1 MQRSRDG
8 PAEAPMLQLDHRL
21 LRTLLL
27 ALAILAVC
35 CGRAFA
41 GSRVVVVT
49 AERSGAHEETL
60 VALRTALAPDV
71 PEGDMEVLGLRELDR
86 ETLAD
91 ARIVVTI
98 GTQAAKAVGAR
109 MPAVPVLYTLIPRDA
124 FDLIQYGPHA
134 DRYSAI
140 FLDQPVHRQ
149 IALLNIALPHKPNLA
164 LLASPAS
171 NDLARRLAAVAREQ
185 QLPATIEKIST
196 ADEIYP
202 ALERLLAE
210 PAVLLALPDSTL
222 FNSYTI
228 QNVLLTSY
236 RHRAPLVGFSPA
248 YVRAGAL
255 LALYSTPAQIAR
267 QAADAVRRVLAGG
280 GLPPP
285 QSPREFE
292 VATNPNVAR
301 SLSIGLDSAERIAAR
316 LRQREGRPEVKP

>member
-1 MQRSRDG
+1 
-8 PAEAPMLQLDHRL
+8 MLRFSDRL
-21 LRTLLL
+21 LRAMVL

-60 VALRTALAPDV
+60 VALRTALAQDLPD
-71 PEGDMEVLGLRELDR
+71 GDVAVFGLRDLER
-86 ETLAD
+86 TALAD

-98 GTQAAKAVGAR
+98 GTQAAKAVGIRSPSA
-109 MPAVPVLYTLIPRDA
+109 PVLHTLIPRDA

-134 DRYSAI
+134 GRYSAI

-149 IALLNIALPHKPNLA
+149 IALLNIALPHKPA
-164 LLASPAS
+164 VAMLASPAS
-171 NDLARRLAAVAREQ
+171 DELARRLAAVAREQ
-185 QLPATIEKIST
+185 QLRATIEKISSV
-196 ADEIYP
+196 DEIYP
-202 ALERLLAE
+202 ALERLLDE
-210 PAVLLALPDSTL
+210 PAVLLALPDATL

-267 QAADAVRRVLAGG
+267 QAADAVRHVLEGG

-285 QSPREFE
+285 QAPREFE
-292 VATNPNVAR
+292 IATNPNVAR
-301 SLSIGLDSAERIAAR
+301 SLAIELDSPERIAAR

>member
-1 MQRSRDG
+1 
-8 PAEAPMLQLDHRL
+8 MLQLDHRL
-21 LRTLLL
+21 LRALLL
-27 ALAILAVC
+27 ALAVLAVC

-60 VALRTALAPDV
+60 VALRNALAPDV
-71 PEGDMEVLGLRELDR
+71 PDGDVAVLGLRDFDR
-86 ETLAD
+86 GALAD

-98 GTQAAKAVGAR
+98 GTQAAKAVGIR
-109 MPAVPVLYTLIPRDA
+109 MPAAPVLHTLIPRDA
-124 FDLIQYGPHA
+124 FDLLQYGPHS

-149 IALLNIALPHKPNLA
+149 IALLSIALPHTPNVA

-171 NDLARRLAAVAREQ
+171 EDLARRLASVAREQ
-185 QLPATIEKIST
+185 QLRATIEKIST
-196 ADEIYP
+196 VDEIYP

-210 PAVLLALPDSTL
+210 PAVLLALPDGVL

-236 RHRAPLVGFSPA
+236 RRRAPLVGFSPA

-285 QSPREFE
+285 QAPREFE
-292 VATNPNVAR
+292 IATNPSVAR
-301 SLSIGLDSAERIAAR
+301 SLAIELDSAEHIAAR
-316 LRQREGRPEVKP
+316 LRQREGRPEVRP

>member
-1 MQRSRDG
+1 MQ
-8 PAEAPMLQLDHRL
+8 QFDHRL
-21 LRTLLL
+21 LRALLL
-27 ALAILAVC
+27 ALTILAVC
-35 CGRAFA
+35 CGSAFA
-41 GSRVVVVT
+41 GPRVVVVT

-60 VALRTALAPDV
+60 VALRNALAPDV
-71 PEGDMEVLGLRELDR
+71 PDGDLAVVGLRDLER
-86 ETLAD
+86 GVLAD

-98 GTQAAKAVGAR
+98 GTQAAKAVGIR
-109 MPAVPVLYTLIPRDA
+109 TPAAPVLHTLIPREA
-124 FDLIQYGPHA
+124 FDLIQYGAHA
-134 DRYSAI
+134 ERYSAI

-149 IALLNIALPHKPNLA
+149 IALLNIALPHKPNVA

-171 NDLARRLAAVAREQ
+171 DELARRLASVAREQ
-185 QLPATIEKIST
+185 QLRAIVEKIST

-236 RHRAPLVGFSPA
+236 RHRAPLIGFSPA

-267 QAADAVRRVLAGG
+267 QAADAVRQVLAGG

-285 QSPREFE
+285 QAPREFE
-292 VATNPNVAR
+292 IATNPNVAR
-301 SLSIGLDSAERIAAR
+301 SLAIELESAERITAR
-316 LRQREGRPEVKP
+316 LRQREGRAEVRP

>member
-1 MQRSRDG
+1 MSHHG
-8 PAEAPMLQLDHRL
+8 HRI
-21 LRTLLL
+21 LRALLL
-27 ALAILAVC
+27 AATIVATC
-35 CGRAFA
+35 CGQALA
-41 GSRVVVVT
+41 GQRVVVVT

-60 VALRTALAPDV
+60 VALRSALAPDIPTSDFAVYGIRDLERGV
-71 PEGDMEVLGLRELDR
+71 PG
-86 ETLAD
+86 D
-91 ARIVVTI
+91 ARIIVTI
-98 GTQAAKAVGAR
+98 GAQAAKAVGTRA
-109 MPAVPVLYTLIPRDA
+109 PTAPVLSTLIPRDA
-124 FDLIQYGPHA
+124 FDAIQYGPHP

-149 IALLNIALPHKPNLA
+149 IALLNIALPHKPTVA

-171 NDLARRLAAVAREQ
+171 YELARRLASVAREQ
-185 QLPATIEKIST
+185 QLDANIEKIS
-196 ADEIYP
+196 AVDEIYP

-210 PAVLLALPDSTL
+210 PAVLLALPDSTV

-236 RHRAPLVGFSPA
+236 RRRAPLVGFSPA
-248 YVRAGAL
+248 YVHAGAL

-285 QSPREFE
+285 QAPREFE

-301 SLSIGLDSAERIAAR
+301 SLAIDLDSAARITAR
-316 LRQREGRPEVKP
+316 LRQRESQQEAKP